1 MHNKHSVFF
10 ILISLS
16 FTETHSIS
24 CSPTAPSI
32 RVLSSLSASLLSLSA
47 SRGNHLSWAGCF
59 IGAPVHS
66 SSPRP
71 KFKPLQALLL
81 RQPAALLYPTV
92 PYCTL
97 SILQQRSCD
106 MNTASLQCPLWK
118 KPSPVLLDL
127 RLILHH
133 SFTPC
138 RYTLYLSDKPGIVL

>member
-24 CSPTAPSI
+24 CSPTTPSI

-66 SSPRP
+66 PSPRP
-71 KFKPLQALLL
+71 KFKSLQALLL

-92 PYCTL
+92 PFLFYSKDAATRTL
-97 SILQQRSCD
+97 LLCSALY
-106 MNTASLQCPLWK
+106 K
-118 KPSPVLLDL
+118 KTSPVPLDR

-133 SFTPC
+133 SFPPC